1 MAQQTAEQLRL
12 TPDGDHAARVIDTL
26 SFATDDQ
33 LAGWL
38 RPAEQRLT
46 VVEHGIAHFTQALP
60 GLQRECAAIRQNI
73 AAVLHQL
80 DRQAA

>member
-1 MAQQTAEQLRL
+1 VAQEIREQLRL
-12 TPDGDHAARVIDTL
+12 TPDADHAARVADTL

-46 VVEHGIAHFTQALP
+46 TVENGIAHFKQALP
-60 GLQRECAAIRQNI
+60 GLERECAAIRQNI
-73 AAVLHQL
+73 TAVLHQL